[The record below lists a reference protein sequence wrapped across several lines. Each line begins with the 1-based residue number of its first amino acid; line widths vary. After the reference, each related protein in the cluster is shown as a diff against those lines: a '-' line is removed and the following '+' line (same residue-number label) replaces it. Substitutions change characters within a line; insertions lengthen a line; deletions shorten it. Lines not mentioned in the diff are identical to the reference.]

1 MRSSTSPGPAALAR
15 IQGSNYACIELHA
28 DVHLQAQEPATFAL
42 WQSYIE
48 SSAADCLII
57 LGDLFEV
64 WVGDDWGLSDP
75 FALQCA
81 AVLHAASQHKDIY
94 YLHGNRDFLL
104 GAAYAAAC
112 GMQLLTEPC
121 VLDLGHE
128 QILLSHGDAW
138 VTSDVAYQNFRHM
151 VRQPQWQAD
160 FLAQPLAARLQLAAN
175 IRAQSQAAQAGRT
188 HYDDIN
194 PLPALAA
201 MQAASAQTLIHGHT
215 HRPSHDELDSSH
227 TRWVLSDWDANA
239 GRGDVLRLQT
249 SPQGLGIERIQMR
262 SSNHNDSNSDNNSAL
277 IAASQAR
284 LKNVTDALITA
295 DCQGKICG
303 WNASAQALFGFSAAQ
318 ALGQSLDL
326 IIPEHLRD
334 AHWAGFYRAIANKDI
349 SHHGP
354 ARKTR
359 ALHQSGDKRY
369 VMMRFDLVRN
379 AGGEVLGAMA
389 LAQAVS
395 SN

>member
-15 IQGSNYACIELHA
+15 IQGSNFACIELHA
-28 DVHLQAQEPATFAL
+28 DVHLQVQVPATFAL
-42 WQSYIE
+42 WQNYIE
-48 SSAADCLII
+48 NSRADCLII

-64 WVGDDWGLSDP
+64 WVGDDWGLSDA
-75 FALQCA
+75 FAQQCA

-160 FLAQPLAARLQLAAN
+160 FLAQPLATRLQLAAN

-201 MQAASAQTLIHGHT
+201 MQAAGAQTLIHGHT

-227 TRWVLSDWDANA
+227 KRWVLSDWDADA
-239 GRGDVLRLQT
+239 GRGDVLRV
-249 SPQGLGIERIQMR
+249 QGSENAAKPASIQRIAIR
-262 SSNHNDSNSDNNSAL
+262 DNTAL
-277 IAASQAR
+277 IAAAQAR
-284 LKNVTDALITA
+284 VQNADDALISA
-295 DCQGKICG
+295 DCQGNICG
-303 WNASAQALFGFSAAQ
+303 WNANAQALFGFNAAE

-326 IIPEHLRD
+326 IIPEHLR
-334 AHWAGFYRAIANKDI
+334 APHWAGFYRAIANKDV

-359 ALHQSGDKRY
+359 ALHKSGGKLY
-369 VMMRFDLVRN
+369 VMMRFDLLQDA
-379 AGGEVLGAMA
+379 AGKVLGAMA
-389 LAQAVS
+389 LAQALP

>member
-15 IQGSNYACIELHA
+15 IQGQNYACIELHA

-42 WQSYIE
+42 WKNYID
-48 SSAADCLII
+48 SSSADCLIL

-75 FALQCA
+75 FAQHCA

-104 GAAYAAAC
+104 GSAFAAAC

-138 VTSDVAYQNFRHM
+138 VTADVAYQNFRHM

-160 FLAQPLAARLQLAAN
+160 FLAQPLATRLQLAAN
-175 IRAQSQAAQAGRT
+175 IRAQSQAAQAERT

-194 PLPALAA
+194 HLPALAA
-201 MQAASAQTLIHGHT
+201 MQAAGAQTLVHGHT
-215 HRPSHDELDSSH
+215 HRPSHDELDASH
-227 TRWVLSDWDANA
+227 QRWVLSDWDAEA
-239 GRGDVLRLQT
+239 GRGDVLRVQGSENAAKPT
-249 SPQGLGIERIQMR
+249 SIQRIAIR
-262 SSNHNDSNSDNNSAL
+262 DNTAL
-277 IAASQAR
+277 IAAAQAR
-284 LKNVTDALITA
+284 VQNADDAFITA
-295 DCQGKICG
+295 DCQGMICG
-303 WNASAQALFGFSAAQ
+303 WNASAQALFGFSAAE

-326 IIPEHLRD
+326 IIPEHLRG
-334 AHWAGFYRAIANKDI
+334 AHWAGFYRAIANKDV

-359 ALHQSGDKRY
+359 ALHKSGDKLY
-369 VMMRFDLVRN
+369 VMMRFDLLHD
-379 AGGEVLGAMA
+379 APGEVLGAIA
-389 LAQAVS
+389 LAQAVP

>member
-15 IQGSNYACIELHA
+15 IQGSSYACIELHA

-64 WVGDDWGLSDP
+64 WVGDDWGLSDA
-75 FALQCA
+75 FAQQCA
-81 AVLHAASQHKDIY
+81 ATLKAASRNKAIY

-104 GAAYAAAC
+104 GPAFAAAC

-138 VTSDVAYQNFRHM
+138 VTADVAYQNFRHM
-151 VRQPQWQAD
+151 VRQPQWQTD

-201 MQAASAQTLIHGHT
+201 LQAAGAQTLIHGHT
-215 HRPSHDELDSSH
+215 HRPTHDALDASHA
-227 TRWVLSDWDANA
+227 RWVLSDWDAAA
-239 GRGDVLRLQT
+239 GRGDVLRVQASNEAT
-249 SPQGLGIERIQMR
+249 KPTAIQRIAIR
-262 SSNHNDSNSDNNSAL
+262 DNTAL
-277 IAASQAR
+277 IAAAQTRAQSAD
-284 LKNVTDALITA
+284 DALISA
-295 DCQGKICG
+295 DSLGHICS
-303 WNASAQALFGFSAAQ
+303 WNAQAESLFGFSAAE
-318 ALGQSLDL
+318 ALGLSLDL
-326 IIPEHLRD
+326 IIPEHLRQQ
-334 AHWAGFYRAIANKDI
+334 HWAGFYRAIANKGV

-359 ALHQSGDKRY
+359 ALHKSGDKLY
-369 VMMRFDLVRN
+369 VMMRFDVLLDE
-379 AGGEVLGAMA
+379 AGAVLGAIA
-389 LAQAVS
+389 LAQAV
-395 SN
+395 